1 MVTCFAK
8 PFQRLLCS
16 ISEPPCEAGRVGNW
30 LYFAGGGNKE
40 ARGGRVTASPKVT
53 QQGHSTVRAWTE
65 SSLGLPRT
73 QMRLLFLDS
82 LAAIE
87 PSAGRRRP
95 KSWLILGEKITE
107 KKKKRSKSDFHL
119 PSQISLTN
127 APLCSNSLLIS
138 PDAGQWEGESLH
150 RTKLPPWSRAIH
162 TLYLVWL
169 NKP

>member
-16 ISEPPCEAGRVGNW
+16 ILEPPCEAGRVGNW

-65 SSLGLPRT
+65 SSLGLPRA

-107 KKKKRSKSDFHL
+107 KKKKIKVWFPFTKSDFTYKCTL
-119 PSQISLTN
+119 VLQFPSN
-127 APLCSNSLLIS
+127 F
-138 PDAGQWEGESLH
+138 
-150 RTKLPPWSRAIH
+150 PWCRP
-162 TLYLVWL
+162 VGGG
-169 NKP
+169 KPA